1 MSDSESKDLSELL
14 LRAIEYRKDLMEAEH
29 QTAFRLFN
37 GFYEGNK
44 DLLADV
50 YGSSLVLF
58 DYCKEQTRSK
68 PLVQMAADIFK
79 KELPWIKCIIVKHH
93 THPNEDM
100 RRGEILFGDHP
111 ENFVVEYDIK
121 YAVDLLLNQDAG
133 LYLDT
138 RFLRKW
144 ILNHCAGMQV
154 LNTFAYTGS
163 LGVAALAG
171 GAHRVVQMDR
181 NRRFLDTARSSAA
194 LNHLDLQKMK
204 LSPVDFFVG
213 IGQLKRS
220 AELFDLVILD
230 PPYFSITE
238 KGLVDQT
245 RESHRLINKVRPLV
259 RDGGFIVAINN
270 SLFLEGR
277 AYMQALETLAQ
288 DGYITIEEIIPIPED
303 ITGYPGSILSAPPL
317 DPSPFNH
324 PTKIVVLKIKKKT
337 TLN

>member
-44 DLLADV
+44 DLVADV
-50 YGSSLVLF
+50 YGSSLILF

-68 PLVQMAADIFK
+68 FLMQTAADVIK

-100 RRGEILFGDHP
+100 RRGEIIFGDHS
-111 ENFVVEYDIK
+111 EKLIVEYGVK
-121 YAVDLLLNQDAG
+121 YAVDLQLNQDAG

-138 RFLRKW
+138 RYLRNW
-144 ILNHCAGMQV
+144 LLNHCAGMEV

-171 GAHRVVQMDR
+171 GAYRVVQMDR
-181 NRRFLDTARSSAA
+181 NRRFLETARRSAS

-204 LSPVDFFVG
+204 LSLVDFFVG
-213 IGQLKRS
+213 VGQLKRNS
-220 AELFDLVILD
+220 ELFDLVILD
-230 PPYFSITE
+230 PPYFSVTE
-238 KGLVDQT
+238 RGLVDQAS
-245 RESHRLINKVRPLV
+245 ESHRLINKVRPLV
-259 RDGGFIVAINN
+259 KDGGFIVAINN
-270 SLFLEGR
+270 SLFLQGA
-277 AYMQALETLAQ
+277 AYMQALESLAQ
-288 DGYITIEEIIPIPED
+288 DGYMSIEEIIPIPED
-303 ITGYPGSILSAPPL
+303 FTGYPGSILTKPPL

-324 PTKIVVLKIKKKT
+324 PTKIVVLKIKKRTK
-337 TLN
+337 NN